1 MCKGNFVTM
10 LKTAKKSSLIG
21 IGISLTFMLVINGPM
36 ITPYLVIGFII
47 FGIIVGFFISLANNL
62 IHRLLFLGEN
72 NNLILQLII
81 SYIISFIV
89 FYIIALPFAY
99 IGSFSKVTL
108 LYASLATGLASMMI
122 SLFFMTLGEKEERI
136 KLEQDNKELA
146 IIEERNRIAR
156 ELHDSVSQNLFGIN
170 LNLNT
175 LNYLLEH
182 NPEKSQEMIKHLQ
195 EMVQEVQTEMR
206 LMIYGLKPL
215 DLTEREFLEAIENL
229 ISLFKRRYNL
239 TILFSVIGD
248 TNFINNKVQLTLYRV
263 LQESLN
269 NIVKHAQADK
279 IEISLEIKEDNIQLS
294 IQDNGRGFNLQEVD
308 KDKSFGLEGMKE
320 RIKYI
325 NGSLAIE
332 STIGE
337 GTIIK
342 AII

>member
-1 MCKGNFVTM
+1 MPKEYFM
-10 LKTAKKSSLIG
+10 EILKTAKKFSLIG
-21 IGISLTFMLVINGPM
+21 ICISLIFMIATNGL
-36 ITPYLVIGFII
+36 IVHFYLLIGYLV
-47 FGIIVGFFISLANNL
+47 FGGIVGFFISLTNNL
-62 IHRLLFLGEN
+62 VNYFLFLN
-72 NNLILQLII
+72 KNYNPLIQTIVTYLV
-81 SYIISFIV
+81 SSTV
-89 FYIIALPFAY
+89 FYIIGFPFAY
-99 IGSFSKVTL
+99 LGGLPRKAL
-108 LYASLATGLASMMI
+108 LYTALANGIVSVMI
-122 SLFFMTLGEKEERI
+122 SLFHANLEEKEKRI
-136 KLEQDNKELA
+136 KLEQENKELA

-175 LNYLLEH
+175 LNYLLDH
-182 NPEKSQEMIKHLQ
+182 DIEKSQEMIKQLQ

-239 TILFSVIGD
+239 TISFSVIGD
-248 TNFINNKVQLTLYRV
+248 TDFINNKVQLTLYRV

-269 NIVKHAQADK
+269 NIVKHAQAEK
-279 IEISLEIKEDNIQLS
+279 IEISLEISEDKIQLY
-294 IQDNGRGFNLQEVD
+294 IQDNGKGFNLQEVD

-332 STIGE
+332 STLGE
-337 GTIIK
+337 GTKIK